1 MITIDL
7 NTLHT
12 LLVLAREA
20 TQARESRGDLAPVP
34 DVEECHRAIEEGATA
49 IERAFSTS
57 RNARSER
64 ARCA

>member
-34 DVEECHRAIEEGATA
+34 DVEECHRAIEEGASA
-49 IERAFSTS
+49 IERAFPASRTRRSTS
-57 RNARSER
+57 